1 MKSIKVEGGNVPGW
15 WIFVLK
21 SVSLTSLLLNIREIV
36 RG

>member
-21 SVSLTSLLLNIREIV
+21 SVSKLDFTFIEY
-36 RG
+36 